1 MDLCACLYIGDFP
14 PPLSTGDTALSGNL
28 PALLRRQ
35 RIEWPQVLII
45 GRGNHLTF
53 SGLRSLFALCSIYR
67 YSKLSHSITRP

>member
-28 PALLRRQ
+28 PALLRWQ

-45 GRGNHLTF
+45 GRGNHLTITINLDRKAGQSVRPSF
-53 SGLRSLFALCSIYR
+53 HLMP
-67 YSKLSHSITRP
+67 KLQ